1 MHTDWNDL
9 KARIGFDRETCQS
22 VYDEKRLIEYINIKL
37 RSRGWP
43 IFGKKEDYP
52 LLEMSDSLLQNVR
65 EKNRLLKDHLC
76 PVDQSVQSYL
86 EKLFEPHD
94 IPQRTWV
101 PNNALVLERYG
112 MARALSLPPNSDKFE
127 SDIISSFR
135 VKQGIINNPAKDR
148 RTTKGVFHVVDE
160 GLPVPADKKMVPVP
174 TFAKL
179 LEAALNPPDSVLEL
193 PFTACQEN
201 KARLFVSLLLRPIV
215 CPMVPGVTKEKRT
228 EVRFFAPGNLVSNL
242 DFVESIFGN
251 AGDPYLVE
259 NDARLDISHW
269 SGHTGCVVLAPHL
282 INLKKKDVGL
292 PHVSDAT
299 ERQKRDGM
307 CWEDE
312 DELYNDGTAFKV
324 TSRDQQGVVVTLI
337 ADNYYG
343 YCKKEVKTQI
353 SYAANLLG
361 NVEEEHAG
369 GALTFAS
376 YDLGE
381 DFRLSEYIKEVDH
394 TYEEMLELHGD
405 SVEEKEEG
413 YAIDKKY
420 PNIYYVPQDAHISL
434 HETSVTWEKGGA
446 VQKLQLRP
454 NVTYVLPSG
463 YKVEMFRPMEGR
475 RWRLVGTGATGTFC
489 HKPCTVS
496 GGGKSEISK
505 PLADAIVVGPIFT
518 ADFKKDFDLVE
529 EIINRNYGQ
538 RFKDQ
543 SLWKKDGR
551 PLLHEDRSL
560 GSVIKL
566 LSPSDE
572 YSEDYNHW
580 LESIPGYIIDLA
592 LVVKRFYK
600 PDWGSG
606 WRERFS
612 VDIVNGRPGN
622 ELKYRD
628 QMLTSTYLRVGF
640 AEDGSWR
647 IFSLR
652 KDFHPAV
659 KIQTEDDISSSVIVA
674 ASLVKGL
681 DQSSDAHPSLKFI
694 KNCEYRLF
702 QRPDEAIHRGYDK
715 TTEKDFSKTGL
726 FFSNYQPLEREET
739 KEMER
744 DAIRFNNFT
753 PLMRDTLVA
762 FNRESTPEYVVSSSN
777 PRLVDGKPS
786 ANPRYLQTRLDLE
799 DERTTY
805 LSEVGAKLYR
815 RLPDTAQAPFPVSA
829 VLPGRRNNPPQ
840 EKIRSLA
847 VYNPI
852 HFQEL
857 PELFMDFIAS
867 LTGKSPSTTGAGSEG
882 ALTKGPFN
890 MLPPIIDL
898 NNALV
903 SYLVT
908 GYEAYTSSA
917 GCVGPKCRVDHDIS
931 LLIPEIW
938 CRMSPFERRSEH
950 LIENGFLEPCLDF
963 NHEGKLV
970 QASRLGYRITREFVQ
985 AFGGRIFGNPQ
996 SVFPDFML
1004 RPELQDLD
1012 TFVDGVANIVETQ
1025 QRVALNY
1032 FEDGSVDMACPPLR
1046 ALLHIMAHGEYE
1058 GKDYKDPEIRA
1069 LFTRASLEESD
1080 WYRERLDQK
1089 VANDIAL
1096 WDKHKA
1102 YLEKYMAD
1110 PRNSDLKGRLNVEA
1124 LHEELDSKLEFVKSQ
1139 AFRDRMNGSLGVDP
1153 SLFRKLD
1160 KPELA
1165 MASR

>member
-1 MHTDWNDL
+1 MHIDWNDL
-9 KARIGFDRETCQS
+9 KARIGFDPETGQN
-22 VYDEKRLIEYINIKL
+22 VFDEERLIEYINIKL
-37 RSRGWP
+37 RSRGAP
-43 IFGKKEDYP
+43 IYGKAEDFP
-52 LLEMSDSLLQNVR
+52 LLEMSDSLLQSVR

-76 PVDQSVQSYL
+76 PVDQSFQSYL
-86 EKLFEPHD
+86 EKLFEPYD
-94 IPQRTWV
+94 LPQRIWV
-101 PNNALVLERYG
+101 PTETLVLERYG

-148 RTTKGVFHVVDE
+148 RTTKGVFHVVED
-160 GLPVPADKKMVPVP
+160 GLPVPADKKRVPVP

-179 LEAALNPPDSVLEL
+179 LEAALNPPSDLLEL
-193 PFTACQEN
+193 PFTSCQED

-215 CPMVPGVTKEKRT
+215 CPKVPGVTKEKRT

-251 AGDPYLVE
+251 AGDPFLVE
-259 NDARLDISHW
+259 NDARLDIRYW
-269 SGHTGCVVLAPHL
+269 SGHSGCVILAPHL

-292 PHVSDAT
+292 PHISEAT
-299 ERQKRDGM
+299 DRQKRDGM
-307 CWEDE
+307 CWENE
-312 DELYNDGTAFKV
+312 DELYNDGGAFKV
-324 TSRDQQGVVVTLI
+324 TTRDQQGIVVTLI

-353 SYAANLLG
+353 SFAANLLG

-369 GALTFAS
+369 GALTFPS

-394 TYEEMLELHGD
+394 TFEGMLELHGESIELNSD
-405 SVEEKEEG
+405 G

-420 PNIYYVPQDAHISL
+420 PDIYYIPEDSHISL
-434 HETSVTWEKGGA
+434 HETSITWEKDGVA
-446 VQKLQLRP
+446 QKLQLRP
-454 NVTYVLPSG
+454 HVTYILPSG
-463 YKVEMFRPMEGR
+463 YKVEMVRPMQGR
-475 RWRLVGTGATGTFC
+475 RWRLVGTAANGTYC

-505 PLADAIVVGPIFT
+505 PLADAIVAGPIFT

-529 EIINRNYGQ
+529 EIVNRNYGE

-543 SLWKKDGR
+543 SSQKDVGR
-551 PLLHEDRSL
+551 PLLDEDRSL

-566 LSPSDE
+566 LSPSPE
-572 YSEDYNHW
+572 YSDDYNHW
-580 LESIPGYIIDLA
+580 LESIPGYVVDLA

-600 PDWGSG
+600 ADWGDN

-612 VDIVNGRPGN
+612 VDIVNGKPGN
-622 ELKYRD
+622 QLKYRD
-628 QMLTSTYLRVGF
+628 QILTSTYLRVGF

-647 IFSLR
+647 VFSLR
-652 KDFHPAV
+652 KDFYPAV
-659 KIQTEDDISSSVIVA
+659 KIQTEDDVSSSVIVA

-681 DQSSDAHPSLKFI
+681 DKSVAFHPSLKFI
-694 KNCEYRLF
+694 TNCEYRLF

-715 TTEKDFSKTGL
+715 TTERDFSRSGL
-726 FFSNYQPLEREET
+726 FFSNYQPLIREET
-739 KEMER
+739 QEMER

-753 PLMRDTLVA
+753 PLMRDAIVD
-762 FNRESTPEYVVSSSN
+762 FNRASSPDYVVSSSN

-786 ANPRYLQTRLDLE
+786 VNPRYLQNRLDLE
-799 DERTTY
+799 DERQSY
-805 LSEVGAKLYR
+805 LGVVGAKLYR
-815 RLPDTAQAPFPVSA
+815 RLPDSSQPPFPVNL

-840 EKIRSLA
+840 GKIRSLS
-847 VYNPI
+847 VFNPI
-852 HFQEL
+852 HYQEL

-890 MLPPIIDL
+890 MLSPIIDL

-908 GYEAYTSSA
+908 GYESFSSSA
-917 GCVGPKCRVDHDIS
+917 GYVGPKCRVDHDIS
-931 LLIPEIW
+931 LLVPEIW
-938 CRMSPFERRSEH
+938 CRMKPEERRADH
-950 LIENGFLEPCLDF
+950 LIQNGFLEPCLDF
-963 NHEGKLV
+963 NHDGKLV
-970 QASRLGYRITREFVQ
+970 QASRLGYRITRDFIQ

-996 SVFPDFML
+996 SVFPDQML

-1012 TFVDGVANIVETQ
+1012 VFVDGISNIVETQ

-1032 FEDGSVDMACPPLR
+1032 FEDGSIEAACPPLK

-1069 LFTRASLEESD
+1069 LFTREYLEESD
-1080 WYRERLDQK
+1080 WYRERLEQK

-1102 YLEKYMAD
+1102 YLEEYMAN
-1110 PRNSDLKGRLNVEA
+1110 PRNSDLKDRLNVEA
-1124 LHEELDSKLEFVKSQ
+1124 LHEELDSKLAFVKSA
-1139 AFRDRMNGSLGVDP
+1139 AFRQRMDGSLGVDP
-1153 SLFRKLD
+1153 SLFKSVEE
-1160 KPELA
+1160 PELSA
-1165 MASR
+1165 VGR